1 MQVLIVT
8 KGLSSVLCPV
18 LFMYFVLIKKSEIF
32 LIFFPWVPIKFSS
45 YKFSG
50 VSVSGSWFNINL
62 FTTLP

>member
-1 MQVLIVT
+1 MT

-32 LIFFPWVPIKFSS
+32 LIFFPGVPIKFSS

-50 VSVSGSWFNINL
+50 VSVSGS
-62 FTTLP
+62 